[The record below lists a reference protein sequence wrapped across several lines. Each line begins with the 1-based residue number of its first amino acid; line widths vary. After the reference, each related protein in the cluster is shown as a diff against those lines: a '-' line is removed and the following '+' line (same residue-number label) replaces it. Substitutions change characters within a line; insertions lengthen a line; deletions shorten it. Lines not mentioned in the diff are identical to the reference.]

1 MDSARCKMDV
11 VFCKSMQLIVVWSLA
26 GSWVQGGQ
34 TDELAI
40 NVVPLLHFLAAWW
53 RRRRMILMMMRGR
66 KGTRR
71 FSLNGVQFQIH
82 GFPYYIACFYQFHIE
97 I

>member
-26 GSWVQGGQ
+26 GSRVQGGQ

-40 NVVPLLHFLAAWW
+40 NVVPLLHFLAAGWMMV
-53 RRRRMILMMMRGR
+53 RRR
-66 KGTRR
+66 K
-71 FSLNGVQFQIH
+71 
-82 GFPYYIACFYQFHIE
+82 
-97 I
+97 

>member
-40 NVVPLLHFLAAWW
+40 NVVPLLHFLAA
-53 RRRRMILMMMRGR
+53 G
-66 KGTRR
+66 
-71 FSLNGVQFQIH
+71 
-82 GFPYYIACFYQFHIE
+82 
-97 I
+97 

>member
-1 MDSARCKMDV
+1 MYFPHGRVGRVDSARCKMDV

-26 GSWVQGGQ
+26 GSRVQGGQ

-40 NVVPLLHFLAAWW
+40 NVVPLLHFLAAGWRR
-53 RRRRMILMMMRGR
+53 RRRRMILMMMGGR

-71 FSLNGVQFQIH
+71 FSLNGRLMNFSS
-82 GFPYYIACFYQFHIE
+82 
-97 I
+97 